1 MHAAT
6 GTKKNATKQEDETL
20 IRMVEIHGERRW
32 NKVAEGVAGR
42 NGKGCSH
49 RCVCCQEG
57 IRNGIKWV
65 RCTG

>member
-49 RCVCCQEG
+49 RCVLRALPWRRRQKKKKNEA
-57 IRNGIKWV
+57 
-65 RCTG
+65 

>member
-42 NGKGCSH
+42 NG
-49 RCVCCQEG
+49 
-57 IRNGIKWV
+57 
-65 RCTG
+65 